1 MLRGSILE
9 TIQNQDELREVL
21 DPVVSVKEIRLVRNY
36 KESDYTNPMRDF
48 AFIDCSTLEDA

>member
-36 KESDYTNPMRDF
+36 KESDYTKPMRDF
-48 AFIDCSTLEDA
+48 AFIDC